1 MSSGGGTFSHLS
13 YHVGDGW
20 QVTCNTYA
28 DTTPILTV
36 SGGPS
41 TLAISTR
48 GRDADVNAVEFARA
62 LAREARRFL
71 DEMERMRGAQ
81 FTDADRTDKAA
92 SDSAA

>member
-1 MSSGGGTFSHLS
+1 MSGESFSHFS

-20 QVTCNTYA
+20 QVTCNIYA

-48 GRDADVNAVEFARA
+48 GRDANVNAVEFARA

-71 DEMERMRGAQ
+71 DEMERMRGTQ
-81 FTDADRTDKAA
+81 FADADRTGKAA